1 MGSTLW
7 IAGAARDEC
16 RPYGP
21 IGAFIA
27 QKAAIFH
34 DLSTQARPGAG
45 RAPVPKGNTMLIK
58 HVVLLSSVLA
68 CSAALA
74 QIAPKPAPAVAPP
87 ARSDM
92 ALRGSLL
99 ATRNVADHLACQSEC
114 QRTPGCTGYSFD
126 RAAKATCALLGGT
139 LADVAVRGAVSC
151 RMPCEPGPR
160 ATALAQRL
168 PATGLLRPAPTTAS
182 ASAPAPVPDRPVSLL
197 QRAPG
202 LPLQKLPSTP
212 AAGTG
217 TASTQA
223 ASFGTGIPPPTN
235 LPPCVPGRV
244 SQVGM
249 CGSGAVPA
257 TPPPADVT
265 VTLIPVN
272 DNTIG
277 SSGLSATYEQSV
289 YQSNYWFSTPGIGMG
304 CNQLL
309 VVLSGAQYV
318 NCARGLI
325 KFNLASLAGKTI
337 QSATL
342 RLTTSASGTGNYKDP
357 WYLAASASPWNG
369 ATVTWLSY
377 GEQTYPQSYSIQ
389 NAPTSAGQIFALDQT
404 ATVRNWVSGT
414 YANNGFA
421 MALQQEQLRYCRCNS
436 IDLFEFYSSEDS
448 GGRGP
453 KLIVTYH

>member
-1 MGSTLW
+1 
-7 IAGAARDEC
+7 
-16 RPYGP
+16 
-21 IGAFIA
+21 
-27 QKAAIFH
+27 
-34 DLSTQARPGAG
+34 
-45 RAPVPKGNTMLIK
+45 MLIK
-58 HVVLLSSVLA
+58 HVVLLSSALA
-68 CSAALA
+68 CSAVLA
-74 QIAPKPAPAVAPP
+74 QAQLAP

-92 ALRGSLL
+92 ALRGSVL

-126 RAAKATCALLGGT
+126 RAAKASCAMLGGT
-139 LADVAVRGAVSC
+139 LADVAVKGAVSC
-151 RMPCEPGPR
+151 RMPCAPVPNASVQTQRLPPLLKSAR
-160 ATALAQRL
+160 ASDKPATLVPQASGVAQRL
-168 PATGLLRPAPTTAS
+168 PTES
-182 ASAPAPVPDRPVSLL
+182 PV
-197 QRAPG
+197 A
-202 LPLQKLPSTP
+202 
-212 AAGTG
+212 G
-217 TASTQA
+217 TASTQS

-265 VTLIPVN
+265 VTLIPAN

-277 SSGLSATYEQSV
+277 SSGLSAANEQSV

-309 VVLSGAQYV
+309 VVGTGGQFLS
-318 NCARGLI
+318 CARGLI
-325 KFNLASLAGKTI
+325 KFNLSSLAGKTI

-377 GEQTYPQSYSIQ
+377 GDQTYSQSISIQ
-389 NAPTSAGQIFALDQT
+389 NAPTSAGQIFNLDQT
-404 ATVRNWVSGT
+404 ATVRSWVSGT

-421 MALQQEQLRYCRCNS
+421 MALQQERLRYCSCNS
-436 IDLFEFYSSEDS
+436 TDLFEFYSTEDP
-448 GGRGP
+448 GGHGP
-453 KLIVTYH
+453 KLIVTYR